1 MYDYIMDVADRI
13 NLTGAGIR
21 DGRPQDEGRK
31 HDFWRSKPKL
41 VPVGDLA
48 GPATR
53 PYIPTAAGV
62 VDGSTPR
69 AIFAVIPAPTL
80 PPSLGTERLPP
91 CCE

>member
-1 MYDYIMDVADRI
+1 MDVADRI

-48 GPATR
+48 GPAFVEDAR
-53 PYIPTAAGV
+53 AAGV
-62 VDGSTPR
+62 LRRVDR
-69 AIFAVIPAPTL
+69 
-80 PPSLGTERLPP
+80 
-91 CCE
+91 